1 MVARLNVGD
10 DKEWAVDWFVKAFIR
25 ASLAWFALGIML
37 GLAIAAYP
45 PWVAYRPAHAH
56 MTVVGFLT
64 MMVFGVGYQ
73 LLPRLF
79 GHALYSQ
86 RLAIAHWWLA
96 NLGLVGMVVGFSLQP
111 HIGAKSAP
119 LTAIG
124 GLMFA
129 VGALGF
135 VFNMW
140 RTFNL
145 ADARTRARAM
155 DRMLPTVE

>member
-1 MVARLNVGD
+1 M
-10 DKEWAVDWFVKAFIR
+10 EWFVKAFIR
-25 ASLAWFALGIML
+25 ASLVWFALGILL
-37 GLAIAAYP
+37 GLTIAAFP

-79 GHALYSQ
+79 GHALHSR

-96 NLGLVGMVVGFSLQP
+96 NGGLAAMVVGFVLAP
-111 HIGAKSAP
+111 HVGPARSAP
-119 LTAIG
+119 VTASG
-124 GLMFA
+124 GLLFA
-129 VGALGF
+129 LGALGF
-135 VFNMW
+135 VYNLW
-140 RTFNL
+140 RTFNK
-145 ADARTRARAM
+145 ADARARARGL